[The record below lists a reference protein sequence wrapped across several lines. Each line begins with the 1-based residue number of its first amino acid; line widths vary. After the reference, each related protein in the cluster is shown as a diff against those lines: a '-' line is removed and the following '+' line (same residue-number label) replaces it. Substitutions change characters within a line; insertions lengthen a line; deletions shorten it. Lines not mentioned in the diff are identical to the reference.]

1 MVTCY
6 SNGNY
11 SQLMHDH
18 SCLFTVGTVVCNGI
32 VENISIAVT
41 VPMIGAGKGPTN
53 SRTSSSGLRI
63 LYRLKLIYRDYFFV
77 LFFNRCCSIKLNCRH
92 SGSCDRNHIYRDCF
106 IM

>member
-1 MVTCY
+1 MLIHC
-6 SNGNY
+6 
-11 SQLMHDH
+11 
-18 SCLFTVGTVVCNGI
+18 GTVVCNGI

-77 LFFNRCCSIKLNCRH
+77 LFLIDAALLSSIVVTL
-92 SGSCDRNHIYRDCF
+92 GAVIGIIF
-106 IM
+106 IVIVFIV